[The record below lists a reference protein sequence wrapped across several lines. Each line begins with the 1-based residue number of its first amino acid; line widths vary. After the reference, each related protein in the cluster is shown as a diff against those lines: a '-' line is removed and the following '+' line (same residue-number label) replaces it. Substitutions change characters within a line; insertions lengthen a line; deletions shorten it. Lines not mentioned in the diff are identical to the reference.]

1 MFNII
6 ITLEYYNNA
15 KCNIMSTAQ
24 KGLLTHI

>member
-1 MFNII
+1 MFII
-6 ITLEYYNNA
+6 IIIEYYNNA